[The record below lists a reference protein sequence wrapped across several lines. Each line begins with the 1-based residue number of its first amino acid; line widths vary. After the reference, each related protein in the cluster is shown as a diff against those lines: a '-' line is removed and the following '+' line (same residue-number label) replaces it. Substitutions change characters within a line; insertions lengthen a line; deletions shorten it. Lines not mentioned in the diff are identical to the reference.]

1 MVFLAKVKGG
11 SRLGVVNLGN
21 ICLTKDL
28 TASLFFICF
37 EWNQEKSD
45 LACYN
50 HIQSN
55 QRVFSPTAMTWP
67 ANADF
72 NNLLIIGVRVPLGNF
87 GTIRTSKTERRGKE
101 LQQDKGLSLL
111 KY

>member
-1 MVFLAKVKGG
+1 
-11 SRLGVVNLGN
+11 
-21 ICLTKDL
+21 
-28 TASLFFICF
+28 
-37 EWNQEKSD
+37 
-45 LACYN
+45 
-50 HIQSN
+50 
-55 QRVFSPTAMTWP
+55 MTCP

-87 GTIRTSKTERRGKE
+87 GAIRASKTEQRGKE